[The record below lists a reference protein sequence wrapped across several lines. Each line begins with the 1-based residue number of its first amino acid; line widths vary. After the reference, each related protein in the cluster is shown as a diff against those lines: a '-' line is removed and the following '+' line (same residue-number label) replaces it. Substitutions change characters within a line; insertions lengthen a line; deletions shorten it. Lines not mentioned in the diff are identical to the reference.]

1 MEHASFL
8 SFYVTLYRCASCP
21 DFAAIN
27 HTRWIGAYLL
37 SESFGRLFSG
47 VICPNGGNTVAMT
60 VEGRERYPISVRY
73 TRAFR
78 TDLDSL
84 KCVCADAERCS
95 GADFLVGRHQQ
106 SDRTCRLEVCGMTTL
121 AE

>member
-1 MEHASFL
+1 
-8 SFYVTLYRCASCP
+8 
-21 DFAAIN
+21 
-27 HTRWIGAYLL
+27 
-37 SESFGRLFSG
+37 
-47 VICPNGGNTVAMT
+47 MT
-60 VEGRERYPISVRY
+60 VEGRETLSDQCALY

-106 SDRTCRLEVCGMTTL
+106 SDRTCRLEVCGMTIFSGVTL
-121 AE
+121 ESLESPIS